1 MNVYKAF
8 WHKGARSQVGSK
20 VVNGRTGIAI
30 DETNAEN
37 VKAAGEVHFT
47 IAATGGIVYT
57 DATASTQIDISGL
70 TTVHADNVETSDYLG
85 NKTRQNAAGLVVATA
100 NQVYV
105 VFTLDKDGNE
115 YATAGQIVSTS
126 ATARRPVM
134 DLTNQCAWGEVLI
147 SNASGSD
154 FTIGTTALS
163 ASNVTDTYN
172 SLDGSLP
179 VE

>member
-8 WHKGARSQVGSK
+8 WYKGARSQVGSK
-20 VVNGRTGIAI
+20 VVNGRTGITI
-30 DETNAEN
+30 DEANAEN
-37 VKAAGEVHFT
+37 VKAGGAIEYT
-47 IAATGGIVYT
+47 IASTGGIVYT
-57 DATASTQIDISGL
+57 DDTASTQIDMSGL
-70 TTVHADNVETSDYLG
+70 STVHADNAELTDYLG

-105 VFTLDKDGNE
+105 VMTLDKDGNE

-126 ATARRPVM
+126 STARRPVM

-154 FTIGTTALS
+154 FTVGTTALS
-163 ASNVTDTYN
+163 TGSVTDTYS

>member
-20 VVNGRTGIAI
+20 VVNGRTGITI
-30 DETNAEN
+30 DEANSEN
-37 VKAAGEVHFT
+37 VKAGGAIEYT
-47 IAATGGIVYT
+47 IASTGGIVYT
-57 DATASTQIDISGL
+57 DDTASTQIDMSGL
-70 TTVHADNVETSDYLG
+70 STVHADNAELTDYLG

-105 VFTLDKDGNE
+105 VMTLDKDGNE

-126 ATARRPVM
+126 STARRPVM

-154 FTIGTTALS
+154 FTVGTTALS
-163 ASNVTDTYN
+163 TGSVTDTYS